1 MRHAM
6 SIDLDLC
13 VGCKAC
19 VSACKEQWDTGP
31 GAARDW
37 VHTYESGTRG
47 KDLAVT
53 FYPGLCMQ
61 CETHPCTTDCPTGAT
76 FIDARTGVVVVDPD
90 VCIGCGNCISN
101 CPYGARHYDPDKK
114 IVEKCNLCAPFV
126 ARGEQPA
133 CVQTCPA
140 ECRVFGDLD
149 DPESAVSRQIQEKG
163 AKPLAVP
170 GIDVRP
176 KTTFAG
182 DGARAR
188 ILAQGVVKK
197 PEKSWLTRTWSGA
210 TLPLTRT
217 VVPSIGLVAV
227 GGGLLVNLKARM
239 DRVRR
244 EEAEPPVPERDT
256 AQAEA
261 ALDPD
266 SPRELHRH
274 RLGMRVLHWFN
285 ATSWV
290 VLLVT
295 GIGLVSAAS
304 FAFFG
309 TGFPRALSEL
319 ARGKANL
326 VRLHVGWGIVWG
338 AVIVPVFLLFKH
350 GPREVLHEVRV
361 TGDDLRWLL
370 AKPLAMAGLRAQP
383 LPPQDK
389 YNAGQKLF
397 ALFVLIA
404 TTAILATGL
413 VMTFHVGSAGVVAAA
428 ILVHKLA
435 IALAVVGVAVHVSM
449 AAIIAEERPALRS
462 MFTGHIDYHHAKHHS
477 PKWVAALEGR
487 PLEKSE
493 QKEE

>member
-256 AQAEA
+256 A
-261 ALDPD
+261 
-266 SPRELHRH
+266 
-274 RLGMRVLHWFN
+274 
-285 ATSWV
+285 
-290 VLLVT
+290 
-295 GIGLVSAAS
+295 
-304 FAFFG
+304 
-309 TGFPRALSEL
+309 
-319 ARGKANL
+319 
-326 VRLHVGWGIVWG
+326 
-338 AVIVPVFLLFKH
+338 
-350 GPREVLHEVRV
+350 
-361 TGDDLRWLL
+361 
-370 AKPLAMAGLRAQP
+370 
-383 LPPQDK
+383 
-389 YNAGQKLF
+389 
-397 ALFVLIA
+397 
-404 TTAILATGL
+404 
-413 VMTFHVGSAGVVAAA
+413 
-428 ILVHKLA
+428 
-435 IALAVVGVAVHVSM
+435 
-449 AAIIAEERPALRS
+449 
-462 MFTGHIDYHHAKHHS
+462 
-477 PKWVAALEGR
+477 
-487 PLEKSE
+487 
-493 QKEE
+493 